1 MIPMV
6 ERIVGLFCK
15 RPGTGSLALPFFF
28 KCMHL
33 PTGAALGDRG
43 KEKTDDWG
51 PRGSH
56 QLRVA
61 MPNPVIK
68 WAKGIRTQTP
78 GCWGWSNFCTRSQRL
93 T

>member
-1 MIPMV
+1 MIPPPMV

-15 RPGTGSLALPFFF
+15 RLGTGSLDLPFFF

-51 PRGSH
+51 R
-56 QLRVA
+56 
-61 MPNPVIK
+61 
-68 WAKGIRTQTP
+68 P
-78 GCWGWSNFCTRSQRL
+78 GLSSVEGRDAQPCYKVG
-93 T
+93 